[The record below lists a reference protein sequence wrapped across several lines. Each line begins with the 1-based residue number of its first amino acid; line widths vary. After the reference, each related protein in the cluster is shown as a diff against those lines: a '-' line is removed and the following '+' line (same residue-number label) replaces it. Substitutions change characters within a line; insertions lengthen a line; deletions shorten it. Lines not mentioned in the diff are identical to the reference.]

1 MAVLTRCCRRL
12 WSRTYCLVVKSV
24 DTHLVQVLDHHL
36 VDDSVMA
43 NKRLS
48 VPCHMVALR
57 TLVDE
62 TFLIGNPV
70 AHPVLEVRV
79 TEMPHKQLP
88 ALESSLAQ
96 GTSLPHP
103 SHLELVQD

>member
-1 MAVLTRCCRRL
+1 M
-12 WSRTYCLVVKSV
+12 

-36 VDDSVMA
+36 VHDSVMA

-57 TLVDE
+57 ALVDE
-62 TFLIGNPV
+62 TFLIRNPV

-88 ALESSLAQ
+88 PLESSLAQ

-103 SHLELVQD
+103 SHLKLVQD